1 MTPRRVPVAVVT
13 VTLVIIAFCVATGLA
28 QTQSR
33 GTKLAPT
40 VVDPQAA
47 IKAAGAAFKQA
58 KPIPNFAPAKT
69 AWGDPD
75 ISGTYL
81 TATYTPLQR
90 PERLKD
96 KALFTED
103 EAINELARVIGQDA
117 EVDPRNVHYD
127 WKEYGM
133 DGWQSPIRPSLRTS
147 LIVDPPDGRI
157 PPITAD
163 AQKRRA
169 DRAAAARL
177 RAPEV
182 SVRTLASTYTRCITG
197 NAAGGPLVRGGN
209 PDPVNTT
216 GSEAGVTAEIEIR
229 QSPGYATITTQ
240 SGSDVRI
247 IPLDGRPF
255 PPANVRAWLGV
266 SRGHWQGNT
275 LVVETANFND
285 KTPAANFQGSTENL
299 KMTERFTLVN
309 PTTIKYEYTLEDPK
323 TWTRPWSAEAFMP
336 KIPPGLFEFACHESN
351 YGVFNVVRGAQT
363 REKELIDKGLPIGA
377 AGGGGGAQ

>member
-1 MTPRRVPVAVVT
+1 MGPRRVRVAVVT
-13 VTLVIIAFCVATGLA
+13 VTLVTVAWLTPIVIAQGQGPKKLDATV
-28 QTQSR
+28 T
-33 GTKLAPT
+33 
-40 VVDPQAA
+40 DPQAA
-47 IKAAGAAFKQA
+47 IKAAAAAFKLV
-58 KPIPNFAPAKT
+58 KPIPNFAPPKT
-69 AWGDPD
+69 PWGDPD
-75 ISGTYL
+75 VSGTYL
-81 TATYTPLQR
+81 VATYTPLQR

-96 KALFTED
+96 KAFFTED
-103 EAINELARVIGQDA
+103 EAIAELARVIGQDA

-157 PPITAD
+157 PPLTAE

-197 NAAGGPLVRGGN
+197 NAAGSPLVRGGN

-255 PPANVRAWLGV
+255 PPANVRAWLGI
-266 SRGHWQGNT
+266 SRGHWEGNT
-275 LVVETANFND
+275 LVVQTQNFND
-285 KTPAANFQGSTENL
+285 KTPATNFQGSTENL
-299 KMTERFTLVN
+299 KMTERFTVVN
-309 PTTIKYEYTLEDPK
+309 PGTLKYEYTIEDPK
-323 TWTRPWSAEAFMP
+323 TWTRPWSAEAFIP
-336 KIPPGLFEFACHESN
+336 KIPPGIFEFACHESN